1 MSGSF
6 VSQDGKT
13 HRHAGWHMTPHTHAR
28 KRGKQRNVRSSQ
40 AMLSIPSRQGHK
52 TRYAGESSSQPS
64 NICLRICAGTIR
76 SQRHAC
82 VKKISAARGAEL
94 VGTQLLSPAPVP
106 SASSQDV
113 HDLAQA
119 QTPGPPAAGWIANF
133 FCVWRHGD
141 RRDDVY
147 GKSLPAWT
155 ERRVR
160 TRRSGAKPSGISCH
174 YSCTTTCCREP
185 QGRAVI

>member
-13 HRHAGWHMTPHTHAR
+13 HSHAGWHMTPHTRSQTRQAEKCAR
-28 KRGKQRNVRSSQ
+28 FTGYAVDPVPAGAQDALRGRKQLAAQPYLPQNVRAPSAAS
-40 AMLSIPSRQGHK
+40 ATHASKRSRQH
-52 TRYAGESSSQPS
+52 AAPSSSARD
-64 NICLRICAGTIR
+64 C
-76 SQRHAC
+76 
-82 VKKISAARGAEL
+82 SARRRY
-94 VGTQLLSPAPVP
+94 P
-106 SASSQDV
+106 
-113 HDLAQA
+113 AQA
-119 QTPGPPAAGWIANF
+119 RRTYAIWPELRPQDRRVDRNF
-133 FCVWRHGD
+133 FFVYGD

-174 YSCTTTCCREP
+174 YSCTITCCREA